1 MPAGE
6 TFWLSAAREGVLALL
21 WQRLEAAATDMDRQT
36 VAPHLRQQ
44 ATRFLQCQQATR
56 QALAVAA
63 RHDIP
68 VICLRGQA
76 LAQGLYG
83 SPLLRP
89 QSDVDILVNP
99 AHLKRLSDV
108 LLADAFQPVPSCPA
122 LFRHGQILLDV
133 HVDPIGIARIAARAH
148 MTSLRAT
155 DFFRHATPGTL
166 CGQPVLYPASE
177 IMLPYLCLHALKHS
191 FDRLIWLWDIALL
204 AQRISEEGEWQEV
217 QAGIVRFQLQRPC
230 FFALSYVRRHMDAS
244 VPEALLH
251 AIRPDMDWREQS
263 LLARFLAHDI
273 PPYLAERMF
282 ARMIPETRRRLDFWR
297 ETIFPAGEVRQQFS
311 GTSDCAGCNF
321 IRDRLGRMLRLCGQ
335 AWGEA
340 VALLRYR

>member
-1 MPAGE
+1 MPAGDA
-6 TFWLSAAREGVLALL
+6 FWLSAAREGVLALL
-21 WQRLEAAATDMDRQT
+21 WQRLEAVATDTDRQT

-44 ATRFLQCQQATR
+44 AARFLQCQQATR
-56 QALAVAA
+56 QALAIAA

-76 LAQGLYG
+76 LALALY
-83 SPLLRP
+83 SRPLLRP

-99 AHLKRLSDV
+99 ADLERLSRA
-108 LLADAFQPVPSCPA
+108 LQADTFMPVPSCPA

-133 HVDPIGIARIAARAH
+133 HVDPVGIARIAARAH

-166 CGQPVLYPASE
+166 CEQPVLRPAAG

-191 FDRLIWLWDIALL
+191 FNRLIWLWDIALL
-204 AQRISEEGEWQEV
+204 ARRISGDGGWHDV
-217 QAGIVRFQLQRPC
+217 QAGIIRFRLQRPC
-230 FFALSYVRRHMDAS
+230 FFALSYVRRHMAAS
-244 VPEALLH
+244 VPETVLH
-251 AIRPDMDWREQS
+251 TIRPEMDWREQS

-273 PPYLAERMF
+273 PPYLAERVF
-282 ARMIPETRRRLDFWR
+282 ARMIPETGRRIDFWR
-297 ETIFPAGEVRQQFS
+297 ETIFPSGEVRKQFS

-321 IRDRLGRMLRLCGQ
+321 IRDRLRRMLRMCGQ
-335 AWGEA
+335 VWREA
-340 VALLRYR
+340 AALLRYR